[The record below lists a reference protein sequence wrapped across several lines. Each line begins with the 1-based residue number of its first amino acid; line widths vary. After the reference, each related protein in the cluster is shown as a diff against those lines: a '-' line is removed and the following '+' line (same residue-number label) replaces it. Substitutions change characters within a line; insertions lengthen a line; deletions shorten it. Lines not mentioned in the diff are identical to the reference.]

1 MKASIRPLAE
11 PDYSAWLE
19 LWNANNDGHTN
30 DEVTAETWRRLI
42 DPASSV
48 HGLAAWR
55 GEDMAGLVHYIL
67 HPVTGHI
74 NSACYMQ
81 DLFVSPSFRRH
92 GIGRA
97 IVLRLAEMAADAQ
110 WARLYWLAAD
120 NNEAAQALY
129 RRLGLKLD
137 FSFYIMPLK

>member
-1 MKASIRPLAE
+1 MKTTIRPLAE

-19 LWNANNDGHTN
+19 LWNENNDGHTN

-48 HGLAAWR
+48 HGLAAIAN
-55 GEDMAGLVHYIL
+55 GEMAGLVHYIL

-74 NSACYMQ
+74 TPACYMQ
-81 DLFVSPSFRRH
+81 DLFVSPAFRRL

-97 IVLRLAEMAADAQ
+97 IVLRLSEIAAVEQ

-120 NNEAAQALY
+120 KNEAAQALY